1 MTLIARWA
9 ARARESLFFLPT
21 VVVLLCAAAAWLAVV
36 LDHSEDALEQIPLI
50 LTVTADGGRAIATTV
65 AGATITVAAIV
76 FSITA
81 LTSQM
86 ASSQYSPRSVGGF
99 FEDPVQQLIIG
110 LVVGTFTY
118 SLLILASLG
127 TVLDA
132 TDPLPSFAI
141 TLDIVLGIASAIAIV
156 GYLDHSLRRMQID
169 SVVFRIAR
177 TTVEAVRAEHQHDDG
192 PEEFSSQGQPEGAPL
207 VVDAT
212 RSGWVVGISPARL
225 LQSLPESSTARVNVR
240 VGEPVSEGDQIV
252 TIWPTPE
259 NASETIQGARRAIGL
274 ATKRSIS
281 GDSSFGIRQL
291 VDIGLRALSPGVN
304 DPTTAVDVIHHLK
317 VPVREILL
325 LPSPERVFNGR
336 NGKQVFL
343 AATLSRSDYV
353 REAFSE
359 IRLAARGQLY
369 VLRALIE
376 VLEDLATEMRAK
388 DLEGRLSAVETE
400 LELTVETAKSS
411 GFPDSDLRLLLAT
424 RRLKEKGEDEEPE

>member
-1 MTLIARWA
+1 MTAVGRFV

-21 VVVLLCAAAAWLAVV
+21 VLVLLCGGAAWLALL
-36 LDHSEDALEQIPLI
+36 LDGSSETVGQIPVI
-50 LTVTADGGRAIATTV
+50 LSVTVDGGRAIATTV

-99 FEDPVQQLIIG
+99 FEDPLQQAIIG

-118 SLLILASLG
+118 SLLILAGIGSVLGEAGEVVPSLA
-127 TVLDA
+127 V
-132 TDPLPSFAI
+132 
-141 TLDIVLGIASAIAIV
+141 TLDIVLGVASAIAIV

-177 TTVEAVRAEHQHDDG
+177 ATVEAVRAEHEHDDG
-192 PEEFSSQGQPEGAPL
+192 PDELSSQGQPEGAPQ
-207 VVDAT
+207 VVEAA
-212 RSGWVVGISPARL
+212 RSGWVVGINPERL
-225 LQSLPESSTARVNVR
+225 LESLPAASTARVDVR
-240 VGEPVSEGDQIV
+240 IGEPVSEGDQII
-252 TIWPTPE
+252 TIWPSPQDE
-259 NASETIQGARRAIGL
+259 HSAQAARRAIGV
-274 ATKRSIS
+274 ATQRSIS
-281 GDSSFGIRQL
+281 GDPSFGIRQL
-291 VDIGLRALSPGVN
+291 VDIALRALSPGVN

-325 LPSPERVFNGR
+325 LPPPVRVFNGGDGR
-336 NGKQVFL
+336 QVFL
-343 AATLSRSDYV
+343 TATPSRSDYV

-359 IRLAARGQLY
+359 VRLAARGQLY

-388 DLEGRLSAVETE
+388 DLEGRLGAVERE
-400 LELTVETAKSS
+400 LQLTVETARNS
-411 GFPDSDLRLLLAT
+411 GFPESDLELLLAT
-424 RRLKEKGEDEEPE
+424 RRLKDESE